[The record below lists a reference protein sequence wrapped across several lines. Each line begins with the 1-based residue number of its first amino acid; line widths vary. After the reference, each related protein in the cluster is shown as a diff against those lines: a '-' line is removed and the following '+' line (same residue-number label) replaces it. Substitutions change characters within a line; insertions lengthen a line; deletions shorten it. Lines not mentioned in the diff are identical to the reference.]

1 MGNRCFLCVRRDTVI
16 VPTIKNGSNI
26 VFECSFLYTQNQL
39 TQETIA
45 MWRVIYNINSI
56 SVEIWT

>member
-1 MGNRCFLCVRRDTVI
+1 MGNRCFFCVRRDTVI
-16 VPTIKNGSNI
+16 VPTIENGSNI
-26 VFECSFLYTQNQL
+26 VFECSFLYTQNQV
-39 TQETIA
+39 TQVTIA